1 MQPLFYVFLHFF
13 RFRAKDDHSCLC
25 GAFWLSSH
33 FMRTSLLF
41 CLLPSLV
48 LAASP
53 YPEKTPDT
61 LGNRLINRY
70 FGEQSREIAAENG
83 LAQITTA
90 ADWEAKAP
98 EYRRQMFEMLGLDP
112 QPEKTPLQPTKTGEL
127 KGEGYIVEKLHFQ
140 SMPGLYV
147 TANLYLPE
155 KVEKPLPTILYVCGH
170 AVVVKDGISLGNKA
184 GYEHH
189 GVWYARHGYACMI
202 IDTVQLG
209 EIRGEHHG
217 TYSKGRWWWFSRG
230 YTPAGLEAWSCIRAL
245 DYLETRKEVDKTR
258 FGVTGRSGGG
268 AYSWWITALDERIKA
283 SAPTAGV
290 TDMQN
295 QVIDGCIEGH
305 CDCMFF
311 VNTYRWDFA
320 RMVALAAPRPLLIV
334 NTDKDT
340 IFPIDGVFRI
350 YQDVRKIY
358 TLLGKEGNL
367 GIQVAE
373 GPHKDLQPLNIGAF
387 HWFERFLKG
396 ADPMAV
402 LDEGAKK
409 TIEPASLRVFTDI
422 PKDEINTKADE
433 TFVPMAKPPAPA
445 TNATDW
451 TKQSDTWMNDLKDKV
466 FNGWPKEIASVN
478 PQKESSAEV
487 DGIRMTA
494 YDFESQSP
502 FRLRLYVV
510 HRDGLRAEDLDLV
523 ALNVL
528 DEAGWDEFCATYH
541 SRFGKLIEVFP
552 GAPKDDAAFEQEKKM
567 FTHFKWGMAYICPRG
582 VGPTAWTGSTKV
594 QTQRLR
600 RFYLLGQTLDG
611 MRVWDIRRT
620 LQTIRAIPG
629 FGETPLWIQAHRD
642 MAVDALYASLFE
654 DNIKRLDLHDM
665 PLTHNGTV
673 AGDPKSVGPA
683 MLNVLKYLDIPQVTA
698 MAAMRS
704 KVVVY
709 APDKAAWDYPTT
721 ITKNLGKET
730 QFQVRVPVQPEE
742 VNEEPKK
749 KEEPKK

>member
-1 MQPLFYVFLHFF
+1 MWFMTVLFKTRSVL
-13 RFRAKDDHSCLC
+13 S
-25 GAFWLSSH
+25 LSSVWDCLH
-33 FMRTSLLF
+33 TMRTSLLL
-41 CLLPSLV
+41 CLLPSFV
-48 LAASP
+48 FAASP
-53 YPEKTPDT
+53 YPEKTPPT
-61 LGNRLINRY
+61 LGNKLLDRY
-70 FGEQSREIAAENG
+70 FAEQTREIAATNG
-83 LAQITTA
+83 VGHIES
-90 ADWEAKAP
+90 ADDWKAKAP
-98 EYRRQMFEMLGLDP
+98 EYRRQMAEMLGLDP
-112 QPEKTPLQPTKTGEL
+112 LPEKTPLKTVKTGEL
-127 KGEGYIVEKLHFQ
+127 KGEGYVVEKLHFQ
-140 SMPGLYV
+140 SLPGLYV
-147 TANLYLPE
+147 TANLYLPA

-170 AVVVKDGISLGNKA
+170 ANIMKDGVSLGNKA

-189 GVWYARHGYACMI
+189 GIWFAKHGYACLI

-217 TYSKGRWWWFSRG
+217 TYSKGRFWWWSRG

-295 QVIDGCIEGH
+295 QVIDGCVEGH

-311 VNTYRWDFA
+311 LNTYRWDFE

-350 YQDVRKIY
+350 YQNVRKIY
-358 TLLGKEGNL
+358 SLLGAEDKIGL
-367 GIQVAE
+367 QVAE
-373 GPHKDLQPLNIGAF
+373 GPHRDLQPLNMGAF
-387 HWFERFLKG
+387 HWFERHLKG

-402 LDEGAKK
+402 IDEGAKK
-409 TIEPASLRVFTDI
+409 TIEPASLRVLTEL
-422 PKDEINTKADE
+422 PKDQLNTKIDE
-433 TFVPMAKPPAPA
+433 TFVPLAKTPAPA
-445 TNATDW
+445 TNEGDW
-451 TKQSDTWMNDLKDKV
+451 NKQNDAWMKALKEKV
-466 FNGWPKEIASVN
+466 FAGWPQEIASVN
-478 PQKESSAEV
+478 PQKDSSAEV

-502 FRLRLYVV
+502 YRLRLYVV
-510 HRDGLRAEDLDLV
+510 HRDGLRPQDLELV

-528 DEAGWDEFCATYH
+528 DEPGWDEFCAAYH

-552 GAPKDDAAFEQEKKM
+552 GAAKDDTAFEQEKKM
-567 FTHFKWGMAYICPRG
+567 FTTFKWGMAYICPRG
-582 VGPTAWTGSTKV
+582 IGPTAWTGSEKA

-629 FGETPLWIQAHRD
+629 FEETPLWIQAHRD
-642 MAVDALYASLFE
+642 MAVDSLYASLFE
-654 DNIKRLDLHDM
+654 DNVKRLDLHDM

-673 AGDPKSVGPA
+673 EGDAKNVGPA
-683 MLNVLKYLDIPQVTA
+683 MLNVLKNLDIPQATA

-704 KVVVY
+704 RVVIY
-709 APDKAAWDYPTT
+709 SDKKEAWDYPAT
-721 ITKNLGKET
+721 ITKNLGKEK
-730 QFQVRVPVQPEE
+730 QFQIREPVKAEE
-742 VNEEPKK
+742 AK
-749 KEEPKK
+749 

>member
-1 MQPLFYVFLHFF
+1 MRSPL
-13 RFRAKDDHSCLC
+13 
-25 GAFWLSSH
+25 
-33 FMRTSLLF
+33 LL
-41 CLLPSLV
+41 CLLPSLL

-61 LGNRLINRY
+61 LGNRLIDRY
-70 FGEQSREIAAENG
+70 FAEQTREITADNG

-98 EYRRQMFEMLGLDP
+98 EYRRQLFEMLGLDP
-112 QPEKTPLQPTKTGEL
+112 LPEKTPLNATKTGEF
-127 KGEGYIVEKLHFQ
+127 KGDGYIVEKMHFQ

-155 KVEKPLPTILYVCGH
+155 KMDKPLPTILYVCGH
-170 AVVVKDGISLGNKA
+170 AVVVKDGVSLGNKA

-268 AYSWWITALDERIKA
+268 AYSWWITALDERIQA

-295 QVIDGCIEGH
+295 QVIDGCVEGH

-311 VNTYRWDFA
+311 VNTYRWNFE

-334 NTDKDT
+334 NTDKDS

-350 YQDVRKIY
+350 YQNVRKLY
-358 TLLGKEGNL
+358 SLLGKEGNIGL
-367 GIQVAE
+367 QVAE
-373 GPHKDLQPLNIGAF
+373 GPHKDLQPLNMGAF

-396 ADPMAV
+396 ADTMAV
-402 LDEGAKK
+402 IDGAKK
-409 TIEPASLRVFTDI
+409 TIEPASLRVFTAGL

-433 TFVPMAKPPAPA
+433 TFVPMAKAPSPA
-445 TNATDW
+445 TNTADW
-451 TKQSDTWMNDLKDKV
+451 SKQSDTWMQDLKNKV
-466 FNGWPKEIASVN
+466 FNGWPKDIASVN

-494 YDFESQSP
+494 YDFDSQSP

-528 DEAGWDEFCATYH
+528 DEPGWDEFCATYH

-567 FTHFKWGMAYICPRG
+567 FTNFKWGMAYICPRG
-582 VGPTAWTGSTKV
+582 VGPTAWTGSAKA

-654 DNIKRLDLHDM
+654 DNIKRLDLHDL

-673 AGDPKSVGPA
+673 AVAGDPQAVGPA
-683 MLNVLKYLDIPQVTA
+683 MLNVLKYLDIPQATA

-709 APDKAAWDYPTT
+709 APDKSAWDYPATL
-721 ITKNLGKET
+721 TKNLGKET
-730 QFQVRVPVQPEE
+730 QFQVRVPVKPEE
-742 VNEEPKK
+742 AKEEPKKK

>member
-1 MQPLFYVFLHFF
+1 
-13 RFRAKDDHSCLC
+13 
-25 GAFWLSSH
+25 
-33 FMRTSLLF
+33 MRSSLLL
-41 CLLPSLV
+41 CLLPSL
-48 LAASP
+48 LLSASP

-61 LGNRLINRY
+61 PGNRLIDRY
-70 FGEQSREIAAENG
+70 FAEQAREISADNG
-83 LAQITTA
+83 LAQIQTA
-90 ADWEAKAP
+90 ADWQAKAP

-112 QPEKTPLQPTKTGEL
+112 LPEKTPLHPTKTGEL
-127 KGEGYIVEKLHFQ
+127 KGDGFIVEKLHFQ

-147 TANLYLPE
+147 TANLYRPE
-155 KVEKPLPTILYVCGH
+155 KADKPLPTILYVCGH
-170 AVVVKDGISLGNKA
+170 ANVVKEGVSMGNKT

-189 GVWYARHGYACMI
+189 GEWFARHGYACLI

-217 TYSKGRWWWFSRG
+217 TFSKGRWWWFSRG

-245 DYLETRKEVDKTR
+245 DYLETRKEVDATR

-268 AYSWWITALDERIKA
+268 AYSWWITALDERIKV

-311 VNTYRWDFA
+311 VNTYRWNFE
-320 RMVALAAPRPLLIV
+320 RMVALAAPRPLLIC
-334 NTDKDT
+334 NTDKDA

-350 YQDVRKIY
+350 YQDVRRLY
-358 TLLGKEGNL
+358 TLLGKEQNIGL
-367 GIQVAE
+367 QVAE

-396 ADPMAV
+396 ADSMAV
-402 LDEGAKK
+402 LNEGAAKH
-409 TIEPASLRVFTDI
+409 IEPASLRVFTEI

-433 TFVPMAKPPAPA
+433 TFVPMAKALAPA
-445 TNATDW
+445 TNAVDW
-451 TKQSDTWMNDLKDKV
+451 EKQSDTWMTALKDKV

-478 PQKESSAEV
+478 PQKEGSAEV

-502 FRLRLYVV
+502 FRLRLYIV
-510 HRDGLRAEDLDLV
+510 HRDGLRAEDLQLV

-528 DEAGWDEFCATYH
+528 DEDGWDEFCAAYH

-552 GAPKDDAAFEQEKKM
+552 GAAKDDAAFEQEKKM
-567 FTHFKWGMAYICPRG
+567 FTNFKWGMAYICPRG
-582 VGPTAWTGSTKV
+582 VGPTAWTGSDKA
-594 QTQRLR
+594 QIQRLR

-620 LQTIRAIPG
+620 VQTFRAIPG
-629 FGETPLWIQAHRD
+629 FEETPLWIQAHRD

-654 DNIKRLDLHDM
+654 DKIKRLDLHDM

-673 AGDPKSVGPA
+673 SGDPKAPGPA
-683 MLNVLKYLDIPQVTA
+683 LLNVLKYLDIPQAAA
-698 MAAMRS
+698 MAAMRTRTII
-704 KVVVY
+704 Y
-709 APDKAAWDYPTT
+709 APDKAAWDYPAT

-730 QFQVRVPVQPEE
+730 QFQIRTPVKPEE
-742 VNEEPKK
+742 VKEEEGKSKDTPKK
-749 KEEPKK
+749 DQVKKDKPKSN